1 MPVRFYL
8 DKRKNK
14 YGECPIRI
22 VWSFNGDRY
31 QTTMGYSIPPEAW
44 DGETHRVTPAAY
56 NHKKTA
62 SSEINSFIESMERA
76 VNRLENFA
84 RTQNAAL
91 TKPIVQKVIAD
102 VIAAGGAYP
111 SPKESLWKKMLS
123 ERRLNTDRYFE
134 HFKGGKYK
142 LIAFGK
148 DSETLEDVVI
158 YQALYGDNQIWV
170 RPYKVFNSK
179 VTLPDGTEVDRFKE
193 VSL

>member
-8 DKRKNK
+8 DKRPNK

-44 DGETHRVTPAAY
+44 DDETSRVTPAAY

-84 RTQNAAL
+84 RTQNAAP
-91 TKPIVQKVIAD
+91 TKAIVKKVVAD
-102 VIAAGGAYP
+102 VLAAGGAYP
-111 SPKESLWKKMLS
+111 SPKESLWKKML
-123 ERRLNTDRYFE
+123 RDAGRCGY
-134 HFKGGKYK
+134 
-142 LIAFGK
+142 
-148 DSETLEDVVI
+148 
-158 YQALYGDNQIWV
+158 
-170 RPYKVFNSK
+170 
-179 VTLPDGTEVDRFKE
+179 LPGPI
-193 VSL
+193 